1 MNKEIKNPAALFST
15 EDRLWM
21 AIVLLNYKDEDY
33 TIRDFS
39 KVSGLSLGFISQFSN
54 LLKQSGYLESGRQ
67 IKLKRPGALLDI
79 LRDIYFFEK
88 NSMHTYYTDLP
99 PDETIKKVKKAGK
112 RKEYAFTR
120 MAGASQI
127 APFVRYQLVD
137 FYVPSEKDISYWKKA
152 LQLVEVEISG
162 NINLIVPSDKRIL
175 SVGQKIKG
183 TKVANNIQLYLDLYK
198 YPARGREQ
206 AEYLREQVLK
216 I

>member
-21 AIVLLNYKDEDY
+21 AIVFLNYKNEDY

-54 LLKQSGYLESGRQ
+54 RLKQAGYLESSRQ
-67 IKLKRPGALLDI
+67 MKLKRPDTLLDI

-88 NSMHTYYTDLP
+88 NNLHSYYTDLP
-99 PDETIKKVKKAGK
+99 PEETIKKVKKVGK
-112 RKEYAFTR
+112 EKEYAFTR

-152 LQLVEVEISG
+152 LQLVDVEISG

-175 SVGQKIKG
+175 SVFQKIKG
-183 TKVANNIQLYLDLYK
+183 IKVANNIQLYLDLYK